1 MDKLK
6 GRYKSNGLW
15 TSFKLA
21 DTNYNT
27 GFPAPQRRKVI
38 IKPIRFVL
46 LPHGRVRRSSWR
58 PRAERLS
65 AHGALPP
72 ASEAV
77 DLVKVGGS
85 ERTRAKLREEIV
97 RGRVSQQDR

>member
-6 GRYKSNGLW
+6 SRYKSNGLW

-21 DTNYNT
+21 ATNYNT

-46 LPHGRVRRSSWR
+46 
-58 PRAERLS
+58 
-65 AHGALPP
+65 
-72 ASEAV
+72 
-77 DLVKVGGS
+77 
-85 ERTRAKLREEIV
+85 
-97 RGRVSQQDR
+97 